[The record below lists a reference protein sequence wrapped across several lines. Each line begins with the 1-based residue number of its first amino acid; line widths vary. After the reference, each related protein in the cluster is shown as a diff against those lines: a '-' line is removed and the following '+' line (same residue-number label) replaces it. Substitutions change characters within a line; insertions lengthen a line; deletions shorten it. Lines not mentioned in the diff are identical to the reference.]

1 MTISTETTSIE
12 EITELHG
19 QLEAFAKKSLAAAMR
34 IGELLTEQKSKL
46 GHGNWGAW
54 AEASLPFGDR
64 TARRYMAIYA
74 ERDRLKSDN
83 VSDLSEAYRL
93 LAGEPRVQ
101 MSKEESREALD
112 AADRSIAGA
121 LKCMDALLCI
131 RDESLYR
138 EKFATFE
145 EYLRSHGW
153 TAGEFERRRQWCAD
167 FRAAQQGQGSMVDV
181 IERAIAGE
189 LMPDAASPTGFA
201 AEQEG

>member
-1 MTISTETTSIE
+1 
-12 EITELHG
+12 
-19 QLEAFAKKSLAAAMR
+19 
-34 IGELLTEQKSKL
+34 
-46 GHGNWGAW
+46 
-54 AEASLPFGDR
+54 
-64 TARRYMAIYA
+64 MAIYA

-83 VSDLSEAYRL
+83 VSDLSDAYRV
-93 LAGEPRVQ
+93 LAGGAVVPPTEAER
-101 MSKEESREALD
+101 RDALD
-112 AADRSIAGA
+112 HADQLIEGC

-153 TAGEFERRRQWCAD
+153 AAGEFERRRQWCAD

-201 AEQEG
+201 QSKRVDAGSSRAAVAAVSTA